1 MCGAAAQW
9 RDVMRDRITDELEK
23 ELSSCAQLH
32 AFLEKNQE
40 QMKNDALHQRL
51 MAILEEKGL
60 SRIAVINESGLNEI
74 YAYQIFAGKR
84 LPSRDKLLCLCF
96 AMELTA
102 EEAQRLLRDCGYV
115 PLYVKK
121 RRDSIILFALLKGM
135 PLHKLNELLY
145 EEGEAL
151 LD

>member
-1 MCGAAAQW
+1 
-9 RDVMRDRITDELEK
+9 MRDRITAELEK

-40 QMKNDALHQRL
+40 QMKSDALHERL
-51 MAILEEKGL
+51 KALLEEKGL
-60 SRIAVINESGLNEI
+60 SRTAVIGKCGLNEI

-84 LPSRDKLLCLCF
+84 MPSRDKLLCLCF

-121 RRDSIILFALLKGM
+121 RRDSILLFALLKEM
-135 PLHKLNELLY
+135 SLEKLNELLY
-145 EEGEAL
+145 EEGETL
-151 LD
+151 LS